1 MTSVAMRENET
12 EKGISS
18 LGIGDLT
25 KPFGLVLGKTRM
37 KDLEEDFV
45 ITCTQ
50 GEGFTG
56 GAVVQVIQRI
66 AGDQISDCIMLAF
79 NKEKILDAAW
89 FTLPSADYDKALTDL
104 SNSFQLIDTN
114 SPIKGSNSALFYF
127 SGGQIAVQ
135 SPLFSQEMTMTYR
148 THAFDKARMDA
159 AAQSY
164 E

>member
-1 MTSVAMRENET
+1 MTSVAMRKNET

-45 ITCTQ
+45 ITSTQ

-66 AGDQISDCIMLAF
+66 TGDQISDCIILAF